1 VDLFHQAAFLF
12 LSSALLGDVESG
24 PKVGE
29 KVSTLDV
36 FAVVG
41 EVEDKRLDVVKSRKE
56 RRTLYLFIND
66 ERWARPVARFIKKL
80 DDAVSD
86 SKDRATVVA
95 VWISRDVDKTK
106 NYLPVAQQSLKF
118 ERTSLFVA
126 AEPVVSPPGWEINAD
141 AALTAVLVKDGK
153 VSSVFAFDSVNDGD
167 VRKVAAA
174 WKKLDAKPAE
184 SEKKKPAAD
193 SPPVPKSFCTDC
205 D

>member
-1 VDLFHQAAFLF
+1 VTLLHQAAFLF
-12 LSSALLGDVESG
+12 LGSASLGDVESG

-29 KVSTLDV
+29 KVSALDV

-41 EVEDKRLDVVKSRKE
+41 EVEDKRLDIAKSRKE
-56 RRTLYLFIND
+56 RRTIYLFVNGEKWD
-66 ERWARPVARFIKKL
+66 RPIARFIKKL
-80 DDAVSD
+80 DEALGE
-86 SKDRATVVA
+86 SKDRATIVA

-106 NYLPVAQQSLKF
+106 DYLPLAQQSLKF

-153 VSSVFAFDSVNDGD
+153 VCAVFGYDSANETD

-174 WKKLDAKPAE
+174 WKKLDAKAKEP
-184 SEKKKPAAD
+184 EKKKPAAE
-193 SPPVPKSFCTDC
+193 SPPVSK
-205 D
+205 

>member
-1 VDLFHQAAFLF
+1 VTLLHQAAFLF
-12 LSSALLGDVESG
+12 LGSASLGDVESG

-29 KVSTLDV
+29 KVSALDV

-41 EVEDKRLDVVKSRKE
+41 EVEDKRLDVAKSRKD
-56 RRTLYLFIND
+56 RRTVYLFVNGEKWD
-66 ERWARPVARFIKKL
+66 RPIARFIKKL
-80 DDAVSD
+80 DEALGE
-86 SKDRATVVA
+86 SKDRATIVA

-106 NYLPVAQQSLKF
+106 DYLPLAQQSLKF

-153 VSSVFAFDSVNDGD
+153 VCAVFGYDSANETD

-174 WKKLDAKPAE
+174 WKKLDAKSKEP
-184 SEKKKPAAD
+184 EKKKPAAE
-193 SPPVPKSFCTDC
+193 SPPVSK
-205 D
+205 